1 MRSKMGTVVPK
12 MGTTVHLDAD
22 QTAYGK
28 AIADALRR
36 ELGPTHQAIKTVM
49 RWTGASE
56 RTAKYW
62 LSGERGPSGEHLI
75 RLAQHSDAVLI
86 TTLAMA
92 GGDCRRSSGTDVQ
105 AVQNGFLCYNT
116 SDRMT
121 LCPRDHHSF
130 RCTNWSGHSGSAEIS
145 VCILRIFCGV
155 FPCACGE
162 CSPQSPHLARRIHC
176 TSGNNQTGQG

>member
-1 MRSKMGTVVPK
+1 MRIKMGTSVPK

-22 QTAYGK
+22 QAAYRK
-28 AIADALRR
+28 AIADTLRC

-86 TTLAMA
+86 TILTMA
-92 GGDCRRSSGTDVQ
+92 ERLPEQRRQHRCAGCPARDLVL
-105 AVQNGFLCYNT
+105 QNLGQEWKL
-116 SDRMT
+116 SE
-121 LCPRDHHSF
+121 
-130 RCTNWSGHSGSAEIS
+130 GS
-145 VCILRIFCGV
+145 
-155 FPCACGE
+155 
-162 CSPQSPHLARRIHC
+162 
-176 TSGNNQTGQG
+176 